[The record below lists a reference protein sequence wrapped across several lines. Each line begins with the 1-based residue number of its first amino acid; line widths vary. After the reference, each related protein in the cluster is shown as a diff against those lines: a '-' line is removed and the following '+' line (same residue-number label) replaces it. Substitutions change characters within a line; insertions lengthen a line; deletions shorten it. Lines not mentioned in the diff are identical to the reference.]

1 MARQLTQRVI
11 VNLLRKL
18 QPYQSQLSKPALPLD
33 MNGYSSLVT
42 SVYQS
47 RMLCKHVDII
57 DHTCKVSNY
66 DEYLLNY
73 KPIQRILKNTLVEIL
88 DIPRADVVKIIESYP
103 QLKKRSRANILNNY
117 YNLLEAG
124 IQKDTIIDNVWLL
137 THENNKLID
146 KLNCIKALNM
156 DNNQLVPW
164 LRLTQKELTNYVFY
178 TQQDMSFYTYNRI
191 EYLSDKLK
199 VQVKY

>member
-18 QPYQSQLSKPALPLD
+18 QPYQSQLSKPALLLD

-42 SVYQS
+42 SVSQS
-47 RMLCKHVDII
+47 RMLCQHVDII

-88 DIPRADVVKIIESYP
+88 DIPRADVIKIIESYP

-164 LRLTQKELTNYVFY
+164 LRLTQNELTNYVFY
-178 TQQDMSFYTYNRI
+178 TQQDMSSYTYNRI

-199 VQVKY
+199 VQIKY

>member
-18 QPYQSQLSKPALPLD
+18 QPYQSQLSKPALPLN

-42 SVYQS
+42 SVSQS
-47 RMLCKHVDII
+47 RMLCKLVDII

-124 IQKDTIIDNVWLL
+124 IQKDIIIDNVWLL

-146 KLNCIKALNM
+146 KLNCIKDLNM

-164 LRLTQKELTNYVFY
+164 LRLTQNELTNYVFY
-178 TQQDMSFYTYNRI
+178 TDRKS
-191 EYLSDKLK
+191 
-199 VQVKY
+199 VV